1 MRGRKPACRKPSPV
15 SIISIQMNLLSVVPP
30 LQGTL
35 RIRTTASQPAEL
47 QGAAISSALSLSA
60 EKSNMAM
67 MAIARAEL
75 AIPVPWPGNPS
86 PENVLGQTLNTTGV
100 GRARPTMGYTILPN
114 LLIYVAGGWT
124 FASTNTSLSGAVATS
139 SPTAVSASSNKI
151 VNGGNAGIGVDY
163 AFAPGLIARVE
174 YIYDRAYSEL

>member
-1 MRGRKPACRKPSPV
+1 
-15 SIISIQMNLLSVVPP
+15 
-30 LQGTL
+30 
-35 RIRTTASQPAEL
+35 
-47 QGAAISSALSLSA
+47 
-60 EKSNMAM
+60 
-67 MAIARAEL
+67 
-75 AIPVPWPGNPS
+75 
-86 PENVLGQTLNTTGV
+86 
-100 GRARPTMGYTILPN
+100 MGYTILPN

-174 YIYDRAYSEL
+174 YIYDRLTPSYNYSFPNVAGASNTGAKYNQNTLRAAHMFKF